1 MYLSLTTI
9 TVIGISTPL
18 GKLLPCAATSV
29 LSACLSVL
37 AYVCPILYWNRGGK
51 LPILEKTSDYFLNLG
66 SSCPRP
72 LQPQVPVSVAPCPK
86 HSLRKKMAT
95 ETAALAFDVEE
106 EDSLGCVQAGSA
118 LSQGLPN
125 YLK

>member
-29 LSACLSVL
+29 LSARLSVL
-37 AYVCPILYWNRGGK
+37 AHVCPILYWNRGGK
-51 LPILEKTSDYFLNLG
+51 LPTLEKTSDYFLNLG

-95 ETAALAFDVEE
+95 ETAALALEVEE
-106 EDSLGCVQAGSA
+106 EDGLGRVQAGSA
-118 LSQGLPN
+118 LSQGLPI
-125 YLK
+125 